1 MKKYLPFLLSFF
13 FAFNNYA
20 QIVPTIT
27 TPPMSMI
34 KCAGNSATLTVEAN
48 GSQPLSY
55 QWKKN
60 GTIISGET
68 SNLLNF
74 ISLQLTDEAGYVCV
88 VTNAYGNATTD
99 TAFVRVAA
107 DVPVITTHP
116 SGIFICEGDSAYFSI
131 GATGDYLGFQWLK
144 NGSNITN
151 GFGSFYVL
159 YNATTSNSGQYSCQV
174 SNACG
179 SVTSTTANLTVNLP
193 PAITVQP
200 TNQVVCLGSNAQ
212 FTITT
217 SGTNVNYQW
226 KKDGSNIS
234 GANLAYL
241 SIPGVTVNDEAAYSC
256 VVWNNC
262 DTVTSS
268 AAVLTTNSL
277 PSITAQPYDFNECE
291 GDTVKFIT
299 TANGTPPITYQW
311 YHGLTS
317 IVDSTNNT
325 LTLNNFAA
333 SDGGE
338 YFCLVTN
345 TCVTVSTDTAQFD
358 VKTAPTFYTQPMD
371 AIRCTGDTVSFSVK
385 VDGTEPFVYQWR
397 KEGANISGADAT
409 NYSIS
414 ILNVGHAGN
423 YTCLVTNECGFA
435 ISDTANLIVQTPP
448 LIVLEPINLTECE
461 GQVIVLT
468 MQVQGSEPL
477 SYYWTHN
484 DNVLPGSG
492 HNHYTLYNITSATE
506 GNYICYVS
514 NDCGADTSNPVVISV
529 NTLPHVTLQPV
540 DQQTCVG
547 GNASFSMSAESN
559 LPLSYTWTFNGS
571 DLSSETSTTL
581 SLTNVNALN
590 AGQYACRIWNT
601 CGDTITESATL
612 SVNEEPEMNS
622 ILVNKTR
629 CAGDTITLTANAT
642 GGTISYS
649 WLHDGN
655 AISGATDSVLHFPS
669 LSVSDDGTYYCLA
682 TNNCGSDATNTM
694 TLTVNPAPEVDLGSD
709 VTLCAGDSTILNG
722 GDFMT
727 YTWNNGMHTPS
738 LTVDTPGVFILEA
751 YNTYSCY
758 GSDTVY
764 VFINPVLE
772 INLIEDTAVCGSI
785 ILDAGVV
792 ASSYSWN
799 NGQGTSQTFTVTQTG
814 LYTLVVSAAGGCT
827 SKDSVA
833 VVVNPIPTVSLGPDT
848 SMTTR
853 DTLVIEVPDDYYS
866 YLWSNGA
873 TENFITLDGS
883 TIQPGF
889 YSYNIEVRN
898 EEGCMASDAMN
909 VDVILSS
916 IRDIISSNMLSVYP
930 NPANDLTFI
939 EISNEQH
946 LVFSIEIIDITGKII
961 VSKTC
966 TKDSEQTVLP
976 ICLSAFNSGIYFV
989 QIKTGNGI
997 ISKKLVVE

>member
-20 QIVPTIT
+20 QILPTIT

-345 TCVTVSTDTAQFD
+345 TCGTVSTDTAQFD

-414 ILNVGHAGN
+414 ILNVG
-423 YTCLVTNECGFA
+423 
-435 ISDTANLIVQTPP
+435 
-448 LIVLEPINLTECE
+448 
-461 GQVIVLT
+461 
-468 MQVQGSEPL
+468 
-477 SYYWTHN
+477 
-484 DNVLPGSG
+484 
-492 HNHYTLYNITSATE
+492 
-506 GNYICYVS
+506 
-514 NDCGADTSNPVVISV
+514 
-529 NTLPHVTLQPV
+529 
-540 DQQTCVG
+540 
-547 GNASFSMSAESN
+547 
-559 LPLSYTWTFNGS
+559 
-571 DLSSETSTTL
+571 
-581 SLTNVNALN
+581 
-590 AGQYACRIWNT
+590 
-601 CGDTITESATL
+601 
-612 SVNEEPEMNS
+612 
-622 ILVNKTR
+622 
-629 CAGDTITLTANAT
+629 
-642 GGTISYS
+642 
-649 WLHDGN
+649 
-655 AISGATDSVLHFPS
+655 
-669 LSVSDDGTYYCLA
+669 
-682 TNNCGSDATNTM
+682 
-694 TLTVNPAPEVDLGSD
+694 
-709 VTLCAGDSTILNG
+709 
-722 GDFMT
+722 
-727 YTWNNGMHTPS
+727 
-738 LTVDTPGVFILEA
+738 
-751 YNTYSCY
+751 
-758 GSDTVY
+758 
-764 VFINPVLE
+764 
-772 INLIEDTAVCGSI
+772 
-785 ILDAGVV
+785 
-792 ASSYSWN
+792 
-799 NGQGTSQTFTVTQTG
+799 
-814 LYTLVVSAAGGCT
+814 
-827 SKDSVA
+827 
-833 VVVNPIPTVSLGPDT
+833 
-848 SMTTR
+848 
-853 DTLVIEVPDDYYS
+853 
-866 YLWSNGA
+866 
-873 TENFITLDGS
+873 
-883 TIQPGF
+883 
-889 YSYNIEVRN
+889 
-898 EEGCMASDAMN
+898 
-909 VDVILSS
+909 
-916 IRDIISSNMLSVYP
+916 
-930 NPANDLTFI
+930 
-939 EISNEQH
+939 
-946 LVFSIEIIDITGKII
+946 
-961 VSKTC
+961 
-966 TKDSEQTVLP
+966 
-976 ICLSAFNSGIYFV
+976 
-989 QIKTGNGI
+989 
-997 ISKKLVVE
+997 

>member
-20 QIVPTIT
+20 QILPTIT

-193 PAITVQP
+193 P
-200 TNQVVCLGSNAQ
+200 
-212 FTITT
+212 
-217 SGTNVNYQW
+217 
-226 KKDGSNIS
+226 
-234 GANLAYL
+234 
-241 SIPGVTVNDEAAYSC
+241 
-256 VVWNNC
+256 
-262 DTVTSS
+262 
-268 AAVLTTNSL
+268 
-277 PSITAQPYDFNECE
+277 SITAQPYDFNECE

-345 TCVTVSTDTAQFD
+345 TCGTVSTDTAQFD

-414 ILNVGHAGN
+414 ILNVG
-423 YTCLVTNECGFA
+423 
-435 ISDTANLIVQTPP
+435 
-448 LIVLEPINLTECE
+448 
-461 GQVIVLT
+461 
-468 MQVQGSEPL
+468 
-477 SYYWTHN
+477 
-484 DNVLPGSG
+484 
-492 HNHYTLYNITSATE
+492 
-506 GNYICYVS
+506 
-514 NDCGADTSNPVVISV
+514 
-529 NTLPHVTLQPV
+529 
-540 DQQTCVG
+540 
-547 GNASFSMSAESN
+547 
-559 LPLSYTWTFNGS
+559 
-571 DLSSETSTTL
+571 
-581 SLTNVNALN
+581 
-590 AGQYACRIWNT
+590 
-601 CGDTITESATL
+601 
-612 SVNEEPEMNS
+612 
-622 ILVNKTR
+622 
-629 CAGDTITLTANAT
+629 
-642 GGTISYS
+642 
-649 WLHDGN
+649 
-655 AISGATDSVLHFPS
+655 
-669 LSVSDDGTYYCLA
+669 
-682 TNNCGSDATNTM
+682 
-694 TLTVNPAPEVDLGSD
+694 
-709 VTLCAGDSTILNG
+709 
-722 GDFMT
+722 
-727 YTWNNGMHTPS
+727 
-738 LTVDTPGVFILEA
+738 
-751 YNTYSCY
+751 
-758 GSDTVY
+758 
-764 VFINPVLE
+764 
-772 INLIEDTAVCGSI
+772 
-785 ILDAGVV
+785 
-792 ASSYSWN
+792 
-799 NGQGTSQTFTVTQTG
+799 
-814 LYTLVVSAAGGCT
+814 
-827 SKDSVA
+827 
-833 VVVNPIPTVSLGPDT
+833 
-848 SMTTR
+848 
-853 DTLVIEVPDDYYS
+853 
-866 YLWSNGA
+866 
-873 TENFITLDGS
+873 
-883 TIQPGF
+883 
-889 YSYNIEVRN
+889 
-898 EEGCMASDAMN
+898 
-909 VDVILSS
+909 
-916 IRDIISSNMLSVYP
+916 
-930 NPANDLTFI
+930 
-939 EISNEQH
+939 
-946 LVFSIEIIDITGKII
+946 
-961 VSKTC
+961 
-966 TKDSEQTVLP
+966 
-976 ICLSAFNSGIYFV
+976 
-989 QIKTGNGI
+989 
-997 ISKKLVVE
+997 